1 MQGLP
6 GEEIGVLPFKLRMS
20 AAVKRIAEQG
30 MPDARHVH
38 ADLVR
43 APGLKPDIEQRKA
56 VKAFGNG
63 IVRDGGAPVRDDR
76 HLLAVARI
84 SADRAVDRAVRIPE
98 IAAGDRLVFTVDAVL
113 LQAVRKHR
121 VRKVVFR
128 HDEQSARVL
137 VDAVHDAGAAFAADT
152 GQPIAHAV
160 KQGIDKRSAF
170 VAGGGMH
177 DHALRLV
184 DDGKVVVLIDD
195 LNGDVLGQRLGL
207 AHGRERDADGIE
219 IYRLPSW
226 PVMGGR
232 FPVLKP
238 FADADDLWAQGIDFA
253 VIQTRMYMQSV
264 WAARQCKRRG
274 IPALVIDHSTGY
286 MLHGGLAGALGK
298 AYEHAACGSIR
309 RCGFP
314 FYGVSGDVCRWLETF
329 GIQAAGRLPNA
340 VDPAEL
346 ERLAHADNA
355 VDWRRRLNVPADG
368 RLVAFVGRLIPE
380 KGALRLAQ
388 AVQGIPG
395 CTLAVAGTGPEET
408 ALAALGGGIHA
419 LGALPHE
426 RIVQLLTQADA
437 YCLPTEYAEG
447 FPTTLLEAAA
457 CRCPIVTTRTAGT
470 DELLPGDD
478 YAVFLANAAPET
490 IRAGLETL
498 LADPAAARTRAENT
512 RQNLCSHFTWQAV
525 FATMMEAVT
534 SAKRS

>member
-1 MQGLP
+1 MVICFFSTQYLPTPGGVERYTWNLARRCVAAGHRALVVTASLPGLP
-6 GEEIGVLPFKLRMS
+6 
-20 AAVKRIAEQG
+20 A
-30 MPDARHVH
+30 
-38 ADLVR
+38 
-43 APGLKPDIEQRKA
+43 
-56 VKAFGNG
+56 
-63 IVRDGGAPVRDDR
+63 
-76 HLLAVARI
+76 
-84 SADRAVDRAVRIPE
+84 
-98 IAAGDRLVFTVDAVL
+98 
-113 LQAVRKHR
+113 
-121 VRKVVFR
+121 
-128 HDEQSARVL
+128 
-137 VDAVHDAGAAFAADT
+137 
-152 GQPIAHAV
+152 
-160 KQGIDKRSAF
+160 
-170 VAGGGMH
+170 
-177 DHALRLV
+177 
-184 DDGKVVVLIDD
+184 
-195 LNGDVLGQRLGL
+195 
-207 AHGRERDADGIE
+207 RERDDDGIE

-253 VIQTRMYMQSV
+253 VIQTRMYTQSV

-314 FYGVSGDVCRWLETF
+314 FYGVSGDVCRWLKTF

-395 CTLAVAGTGPEET
+395 CTLAVAGTGPEEA

-426 RIVQLLTQADA
+426 QIVQLLTQSDA

-498 LADPAAARTRAENT
+498 LADPAAARTRAENA